1 MISVQSAMSKL
12 CIFGCH
18 NFQQEVQACLAAQAW
33 PDVVSR
39 AFPARCGRPAISWDE
54 LREMLPTDCSDVV
67 ILGRACL
74 GSLGEPPLD
83 FPTTRVL
90 VQKQCFHLVA
100 SATLVDEAI
109 AAGAYLISPG
119 WLQNWQQH
127 VADLG
132 FANATAG
139 VFFQD
144 FAKRLVLLDTGI
156 DDRAVALLAEMQTAI
171 GLPVQR
177 ISVGLDHLRLVLNRL
192 VLEWRLTQAQ
202 RLARQCAKDHVREL
216 ADHMTAMDMLAQMT
230 KARTEPDVIGA
241 IEDMFRMLFAPAV
254 WHFVSAESVQAALID
269 VPTAIAEEVRTSK
282 AAYGWT
288 RSGHGFWLRVVRDE
302 HEFGHILV
310 DGLALPEHRE
320 RYLNLALAMADM
332 MALAIENARTRK
344 RLVEAEKMASLGVM
358 VAGVAHEINTPV
370 GVGVLAASNLQTR
383 TRSLSESFSQ
393 RRMTQSDLQKYLEDA
408 QSQSSLILSNL
419 DRIGLLIDK
428 FRQVAVNGL
437 PQTKS
442 RFRIKNCLNDVIHSF
457 GDRIPSERIRC
468 SVICDEALELE
479 SYTGDWS
486 SIFTNFIANSLQ
498 HGFKG
503 REQGHI
509 QVVIKQSKAIL
520 TIVYADDG
528 NGLTSQAR
536 ERIFD
541 PFFTTDMQ
549 NGIGLGMHLVYNLI
563 TQRLGGRI
571 EVDGSDGAGVCFRVE
586 VPNHVDQRELK

>member
-1 MISVQSAMSKL
+1 M
-12 CIFGCH
+12 
-18 NFQQEVQACLAAQAW
+18 
-33 PDVVSR
+33 
-39 AFPARCGRPAISWDE
+39 
-54 LREMLPTDCSDVV
+54 
-67 ILGRACL
+67 
-74 GSLGEPPLD
+74 
-83 FPTTRVL
+83 
-90 VQKQCFHLVA
+90 
-100 SATLVDEAI
+100 VDEAI
-109 AAGAYLISPG
+109 AEGGYLISPG
-119 WLQNWQQH
+119 WLQNWQAH
-127 VADLG
+127 VSELG
-132 FANATAG
+132 FDSETAG
-139 VFFQD
+139 AFFQD

-156 DDRAVALLAEMQTAI
+156 DVRAIDLLEEFQAAV
-171 GLPVQR
+171 GLPAQR
-177 ISVGLDHLRLVLNRL
+177 LAVGLDHLRLLMNGW
-192 VLEWRLTQAQ
+192 VLEWRLGQSQSLVNRQA
-202 RLARQCAKDHVREL
+202 KEHSREL
-216 ADHMTAMDMLAQMT
+216 ADHMTVLDLLGQMT
-230 KARTEPDVIGA
+230 KSRAEPEVIAA
-241 IEDMFRMLFAPAV
+241 IEVMFRMLFAPTV
-254 WHFVSAESVQAALID
+254 WYYISAEPQQRADMAD
-269 VPTAIAEEVRTSK
+269 VPAVIDDQVRRLK
-282 AAYGWT
+282 ATYGWT
-288 RSGHGFWLRVVRDE
+288 NSAHGFLLRVAREE
-302 HEFGHILV
+302 HVFGHIVV
-310 DGLALPEHRE
+310 DELAFPQHKQ

-370 GVGVLAASNLQTR
+370 GVGVLAASSLQTR

-442 RFRIKNCLNDVIHSF
+442 RFRIKNCLNEVIHSF
-457 GDRIPSERIRC
+457 GDRMPPERIR
-468 SVICDEALELE
+468 VTVLCDEALELE

-503 REQGHI
+503 REHGHI
-509 QVVIKQSKAIL
+509 RVEIKQSKAVL
-520 TIVYADDG
+520 TIGYADDG

-571 EVDGSDGAGVCFRVE
+571 EVDGSEGAGVCFRVE
-586 VPNHVDQRELK
+586 VPNHVDQREMK